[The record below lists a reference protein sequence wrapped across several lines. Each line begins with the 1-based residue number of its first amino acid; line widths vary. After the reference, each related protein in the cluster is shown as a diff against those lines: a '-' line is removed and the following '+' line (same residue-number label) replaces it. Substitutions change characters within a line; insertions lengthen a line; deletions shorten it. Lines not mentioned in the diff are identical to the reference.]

1 MNLEK
6 QNNERNDKDNLNQ
19 LREQAH
25 NLEALRIVIRD
36 RKIAETIRKHFDY
49 NSART
54 HFVARFNLNKVQ
66 AESILNMSL
75 EELHNIT
82 DEEIEPR
89 YNDLMSRISKLEEK
103 ESAPVSAEN
112 K

>member
-1 MNLEK
+1 MNPEK
-6 QNNERNDKDNLNQ
+6 QNNERNEENSLDQ
-19 LREQAH
+19 LRSQAH
-25 NLEALRIVIRD
+25 ILEAFRIVIRD

-54 HFVARFNLNKVQ
+54 HFVARFNLDKVQ

-75 EELHNIT
+75 EDLHSLT
-82 DEEIEPR
+82 DEEIER
-89 YNDLMSRISKLEEK
+89 QFNELMSRISELEEK
-103 ESAPVSAEN
+103 ESAIVSSEN

>member
-1 MNLEK
+1 MNTEK
-6 QNNERNDKDNLNQ
+6 QNNERNDEDSLNQ

-54 HFVARFNLNKVQ
+54 HFVARFNLKKVQ
-66 AESILNMSL
+66 AEFILNMSL
-75 EELHNIT
+75 EELHNVT
-82 DEEIEPR
+82 DEEIER
-89 YNDLMSRISKLEEK
+89 QYNDLMSRISELEEK
-103 ESAPVSAEN
+103 ESAIVSAEN